1 MIRAGNLFAD
11 TGAAESEHFEE
22 LLSQPGVRIER
33 IVSTGQ
39 STPKAEWLEQDWT
52 EWVLLLSGGAGLQ
65 FEGET
70 GPRVL
75 APGDWVLLPAGLRH
89 RVEWTQAGAPT
100 VWLAV
105 HTGDKLT

>member
-11 TGAAESEHFEE
+11 AEAAPRERFDE

-39 STPKAEWLEQDWT
+39 STPESEWLEQGWA

-65 FEGET
+65 IEGET
-70 GPRVL
+70 DTRVL
-75 APGDWVLLPAGLRH
+75 APGDWLLLPAGLRH
-89 RVEWTQAGAPT
+89 RVEWTQAAPPT

-105 HTGDKLT
+105 HTGDKLP